1 MPPGA
6 EHFVQ
11 PPQWEWWIL
20 GYFFL
25 GGLAGGSY
33 ALGTLLRIA
42 GDPRDE
48 TAARLA
54 YIASFIA
61 LIPCP
66 IFLALDLGQ
75 PIRFWHMLVDT
86 SDGGLSLNLASPM
99 SVGSWVLLFF
109 GLFSFVSFLGALA
122 ESGRLAAARPIA
134 SALRGGAGIVWGVI
148 GTVLGVFICGYTGV
162 LLAVSNQPVWSDG
175 GWVLGGMFLASALS
189 GSAALLLL
197 LARSRRDITPDTEV
211 RIEAADRMFVILEA
225 ILIALF
231 IVTLILADTVMR
243 VLGVW
248 IVLWL
253 VVLIGLAAPLVAGW
267 RPQMARRW
275 PPLAAPVLALI
286 GVLALRALVIF
297 SAQFG

>member
-1 MPPGA
+1 MPPA

-11 PPQWEWWIL
+11 PPHWEWWIL

-33 ALGTLLRIA
+33 AIGTLLRIA
-42 GDPRDE
+42 GDARDE
-48 TAARLA
+48 SAARIA
-54 YIASFIA
+54 YVASFIA

-86 SDGGLSLNLASPM
+86 SDGGLSFNVISPM
-99 SVGSWVLLFF
+99 SVGSWALVLF
-109 GLFSFVSFLGALA
+109 GLFSFVSFLAALA
-122 ESGRLAAARPIA
+122 DMGRLPAARPIA
-134 SALRGGAGIVWGVI
+134 SVLRGGPGIVWGVF
-148 GTVLGVFICGYTGV
+148 GTAFGVFICGYTGV

-175 GWVLGGMFLASALS
+175 GWVLGGLFLASALA

-197 LARSRRDITPDTEV
+197 LARSRRDIASDTEG
-211 RIEAADRMFVILEA
+211 RIAAADRMFVILEA
-225 ILIALF
+225 ILIVLF
-231 IVTLILADTVMR
+231 FVTLVLADTVLR

-248 IVLWL
+248 ILLWI
-253 VVLIGLAAPLVAGW
+253 VVLVGLLAPLVSGW
-267 RPQMARRW
+267 RPDLARRW
-275 PPLAAPVLALI
+275 PPLAAPVLALL